1 MLYIDKFIW
10 FIFERNLIFNVI
22 IFFLMVT
29 LILKGG
35 KNMKRRFKR
44 NLKSITALTL
54 IFICTFLLI
63 PISASAFD
71 SDLNIALEDEVK
83 QEPKKD
89 DKNKGENSKQN
100 ESKTEEKSKDKGSSS
115 ESNKSSSK
123 PEKTNENSNAESN
136 EIEARSA
143 LLMEPCTGKIIY
155 EKNAD
160 EKFAPASVTKIMTML
175 LTIEA
180 VDSGKIALDDKV
192 TCSENAKKMGGST
205 MLLDTGEIRTVEE
218 LLKGVAIASG
228 NDAAVALAEYLG
240 GTENDFVGMMNKR
253 AEELGMTNTTF
264 KNCNGLPADG
274 HLSTA
279 NDIAKMSKEL
289 LKHPTILKYTGT
301 YMDTITEGRKS
312 PIELVNHN
320 KLVRFFDGCDGLKT
334 GFTNEAKY
342 CISATATRNG
352 VRMLSVI
359 MGAPTYKIRN
369 RDASIL
375 LNYGFSKYEG
385 KKIFS
390 KDEEVDK
397 VYMDEQTD
405 RYFMAKAQ
413 DDLTAVLPK
422 GCKDEVEKKVVI
434 DELQKEYKEG
444 DVVGKC
450 EIYLNN
456 EKIGEVT
463 IYCDRNIKKGNIFD
477 NIKYNI
483 THLFGDKEE
492 GNEEKK

>member
-1 MLYIDKFIW
+1 
-10 FIFERNLIFNVI
+10 
-22 IFFLMVT
+22 
-29 LILKGG
+29 
-35 KNMKRRFKR
+35 MKRRFKR

-492 GNEEKK
+492 GKEEKK